1 MQVETFKQNGHR
13 LRHKFNTNIME
24 DLQDIIDNISDE
36 QDPVSMSLK
45 AVISKLEKRNKLIK
59 IE

>member
-1 MQVETFKQNGHR
+1 MQVETFKQKGHR
-13 LRHKFNTNIME
+13 LRHEFNTNIME
-24 DLQDIIDNISDE
+24 DQDIIDNISDE
-36 QDPVSMSLK
+36 QDPGSVSLK